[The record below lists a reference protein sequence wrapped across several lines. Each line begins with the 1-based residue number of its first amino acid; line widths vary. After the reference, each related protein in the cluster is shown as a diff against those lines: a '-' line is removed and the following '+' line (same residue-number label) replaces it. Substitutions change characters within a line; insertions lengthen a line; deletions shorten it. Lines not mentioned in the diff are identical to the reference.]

1 MGYIVA
7 FGIIIALGL
16 LVYGA
21 LKLTGI
27 DQYLKEINN

>member
-1 MGYIVA
+1 MGYIVTVA
-7 FGIIIALGL
+7 AIFTLGL

-27 DQYLKEINN
+27 DKYLKEI